1 MNYNLKQ
8 LYELKGQFRKLEEEK
23 RKIEATF
30 KSQLETILVAAFAF
44 VAGLSWREVINS
56 LMDYLLPLNKD
67 TILAKLLYA
76 IVVTFFLTLTGLY
89 VARFINRSGHKEDV
103 EKNDK
108 LS

>member
-23 RKIEATF
+23 RKIESTF
-30 KSQLETILVAAFAF
+30 KSQLETILLAAFAF

-56 LMDYLLPLNKD
+56 LMDYLFPLSKD
-67 TILAKLLYA
+67 TILAKFLYA

-89 VARFINRSGHKEDV
+89 VVRFINRSSHKEDMRSV
-103 EKNDK
+103 K
-108 LS
+108 

>member
-30 KSQLETILVAAFAF
+30 KSQLGTILIAAFAF

-56 LMDYLLPLNKD
+56 LMDYLFPLSKD
-67 TILAKLLYA
+67 TILAKFLYA

-89 VARFINRSGHKEDV
+89 VVRFINRSSHKEDMRSV
-103 EKNDK
+103 K
-108 LS
+108 

>member
-23 RKIEATF
+23 RKIESTF
-30 KSQLETILVAAFAF
+30 KSQLETILLAAFAF

-56 LMDYLLPLNKD
+56 VIDYLFPLEKD
-67 TILAKLLYA
+67 TILAKFLYA

-89 VARFINRSGHKEDV
+89 VVRFINRSGHKEYT
-103 EKNDK
+103 EKDK